1 MDNKIKLATYPEGW
15 EEAKSRLTF
24 LETDAEKEAFLWGIA
39 NYLYK
44 M

>member
-1 MDNKIKLATYPEGW
+1 MDNTIKLATYPEGW
-15 EEAKSRLTF
+15 EEAKARLTF
-24 LETDAEKEAFLWGIA
+24 LGTEEREAFLWGIA